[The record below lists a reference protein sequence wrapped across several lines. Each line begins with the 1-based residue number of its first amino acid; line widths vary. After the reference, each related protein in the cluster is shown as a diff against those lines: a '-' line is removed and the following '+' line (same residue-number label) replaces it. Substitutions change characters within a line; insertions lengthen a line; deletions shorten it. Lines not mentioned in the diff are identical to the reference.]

1 MAVTTKTKD
10 TKERA
15 QEFIRLTTEW
25 QHWIWNMLVFRWLCW
40 FFVCMFVH
48 KHNNETCSSAN
59 WRISSAILF
68 FLLVVWNVLCAVVVV
83 VFLGA
88 VFWKPNMEQNRLN
101 HLSTKPND
109 LFMEP
114 NALNIKHLDYPA
126 CPWVTLIDVHRMPK
140 HTVASHKCEN
150 ILQCWLEVYICFSL
164 NLIAFQW

>member
-1 MAVTTKTKD
+1 MATLNM
-10 TKERA
+10 EYA
-15 QEFIRLTTEW
+15 GFSLTL
-25 QHWIWNMLVFRWLCW
+25 LVLRVYILNTNTITRRVLPQIEESRQL
-40 FFVCMFVH
+40 FFVFCLSCGMCCVLLLL
-48 KHNNETCSSAN
+48 
-59 WRISSAILF
+59 LF
-68 FLLVVWNVLCAVVVV
+68 
-83 VFLGA
+83 FLGA
-88 VFWKPNMEQNRLN
+88 VFWKPNMEQNRLS